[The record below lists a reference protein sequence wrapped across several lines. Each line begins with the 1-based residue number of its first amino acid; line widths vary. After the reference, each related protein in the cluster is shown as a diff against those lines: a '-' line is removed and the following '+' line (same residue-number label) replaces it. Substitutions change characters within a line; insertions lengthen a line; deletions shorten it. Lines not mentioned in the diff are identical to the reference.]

1 MPPASWLLFLVTLS
15 LSIFSTFL
23 FYGDFFFFSNS
34 VKNAIG
40 ISMGL
45 ALNVQAASGNMFTF
59 TQRILLVLDGGKS
72 LYLLVSSVSFS
83 VVLQFQLEV
92 YS

>member
-1 MPPASWLLFLVTLS
+1 V
-15 LSIFSTFL
+15 I
-23 FYGDFFFFSNS
+23 FFFSNS